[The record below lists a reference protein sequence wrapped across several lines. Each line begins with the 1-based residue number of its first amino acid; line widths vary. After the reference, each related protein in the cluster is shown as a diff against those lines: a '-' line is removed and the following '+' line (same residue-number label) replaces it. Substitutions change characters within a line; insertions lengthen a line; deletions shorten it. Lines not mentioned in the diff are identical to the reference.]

1 MGIKVELAQIRSY
14 PGDVYRNYKKHLE
27 IIETTTADC
36 VIFPELSLT
45 GYIIKDLTYEIYKDA
60 EEATRKIAE
69 KVNKC
74 AVFGTIKEVRKGILR
89 NSAAVIINGK
99 LDYIY
104 KFYLPTYGLFEERR
118 YFQRGDPL
126 KDLKIFEYRDLKFGV
141 VICEDAWH
149 PEPIEAL
156 SLMGADAIFIPSAS
170 PMRKLREN
178 LAIEE
183 SWDSLLKAHS
193 LMNTVW
199 TVFTNVV
206 GSQEEEYFWGG
217 SRVVS
222 PLGDVK
228 LKLKLFYEDRG
239 VVEITENEL
248 LRARFFS
255 SYRDHIRE
263 FHSILDKL

>member
-1 MGIKVELAQIRSY
+1 MGLKVELAQIRSH
-14 PGDVYRNYKKHLE
+14 PGDVQRNYEKHLK
-27 IIETTTADC
+27 IIESSSADC

-45 GYIIKDLTYEIYKDA
+45 GYIIKDLTYDIYKDA
-60 EEATRKIAE
+60 EKAVEKIAE
-69 KVNKC
+69 KTKKC
-74 AVFGTIKEVRKGILR
+74 AIFGTIKEVRKGILR
-89 NSAAVIINGK
+89 NSLAVVINGN
-99 LDYIY
+99 LNYVY

-118 YFQRGDPL
+118 YFQRGDPI
-126 KDLKIFEYRDLKFGV
+126 KDLKIFEYNGVKFGA

-156 SLMGADAIFIPSAS
+156 SLMGADVVFIPSAS
-170 PMRKLREN
+170 PMRKLSDR
-178 LAIEE
+178 LLIEDN
-183 SWDSLLKAHS
+183 WDALLKAHS

-199 TVFTNVV
+199 TVFVNVV

-222 PLGDVK
+222 PLGEVK
-228 LKLKLFYEDRG
+228 LKLKLFYEDKG
-239 VVEITENEL
+239 MVEITENEL
-248 LRARFFS
+248 LRSRFFS